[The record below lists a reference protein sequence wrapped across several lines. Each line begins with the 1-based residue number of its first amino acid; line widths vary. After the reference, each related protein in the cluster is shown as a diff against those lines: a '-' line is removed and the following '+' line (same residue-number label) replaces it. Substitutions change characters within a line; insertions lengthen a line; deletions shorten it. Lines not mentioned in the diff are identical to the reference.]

1 MATVNKWNDRYRASQ
16 QASADNVDELK
27 PLPLVREFGHALTPG
42 VALDLACGP
51 GRNAIYLSDL
61 GWRVTALD
69 ASPVAIDLLLASTR
83 ERNHSIDARLVD
95 LEASEFELPPES
107 FDLILS
113 CYYLQRSLIP
123 GIKSALRPGGLLI
136 MTVLLAG
143 ADQPQ
148 GTPTRAHRDE
158 LRTFFRIGRSSIIA
172 KVRPANPAISTAW
185 QNWWQRNRKLPSLL
199 LGCWEPA
206 GGWGTRWHGAPGL
219 VPDRLPAGEC

>member
-1 MATVNKWNDRYRASQ
+1 VATVNKWNDRYRASH
-16 QASADNVDELK
+16 VDELK
-27 PLPLVREFGHALTPG
+27 PLPLVREFTQALTPG

-69 ASPVAIDLLLASTR
+69 ASPVAIDLLLSSVR
-83 ERNHSIDARLVD
+83 ERNRSIDVRLVD
-95 LEASEFELPPES
+95 LEAPEFELPPES

-136 MTVLLAG
+136 MIVFLAG

-148 GTPTRAHRDE
+148 GTHTRAHRGK
-158 LRTFFRIGRSSIIA
+158 LRTFFPDWTIKHYREGES
-172 KVRPANPAISTAW
+172 
-185 QNWWQRNRKLPSLL
+185 
-199 LGCWEPA
+199 GEPGHQHSVA
-206 GGWGTRWHGAPGL
+206 EL
-219 VPDRLPAGEC
+219 VATKP